1 MYFLGSLIVAS
12 ADGEPGPEE
21 GAPLRLESKV
31 FKGRP
36 AGGQERR
43 YHSDRMLA
51 YWEVSPV
58 SEASLLCQCWS
69 SDSALLPCYVAVD
82 VQSSLSIPVPM
93 AQKIITIMLQYRYQ

>member
-12 ADGEPGPEE
+12 ADDEPGPEE

-69 SDSALLPCYVAVD
+69 SDSALLPCYVLMWRLMCRAVC
-82 VQSSLSIPVPM
+82 
-93 AQKIITIMLQYRYQ
+93 QYRYPWHRKLLP